1 MFKVRILSAETTVFD
16 GMVDA
21 AFFPSE
27 LGEFE
32 VLDHH
37 ADLMSTRTKGT
48 IRLRQKGEIIKKDIC
63 SGIVRIKQNQ
73 VFACVEL

>member
-32 VLDHH
+32 VLDITPTLCPH
-37 ADLMSTRTKGT
+37 
-48 IRLRQKGEIIKKDIC
+48 
-63 SGIVRIKQNQ
+63 
-73 VFACVEL
+73 